1 MLSKPVILCVDDE
14 SIILT
19 SLKIELKKV
28 FGNDYYIEL
37 AESGEEALA
46 LIDELQENG
55 NEIAVVIAD
64 YFMPNMNG
72 DELLE
77 RIHVNSPQIVKIIL
91 TGQIN
96 VNTVSHAV
104 NNTKLYRYITKPW
117 HTEKLRLTIREAVYC
132 YLQEKILAEEHA
144 KLKQLDNLKN
154 EFLSNISHE
163 LRTPLNSI
171 IGFSSVLY
179 EQLYSELSETYLD
192 MLSTIVQS
200 GHKLES
206 LVSDIL
212 DFSRLKRN
220 NIEPKLKPL
229 NMSDLIRTVL
239 SMQQTLLAPKRLK
252 LINTVPHNLPLV
264 LADENRTQQVLYNL
278 IGNAIKFTE
287 HGYVKVSAEVVQRNI
302 EREMTM
308 FFNPAAL
315 KKVED
320 SELETIS
327 GKFYLAITVS
337 DTGIGIPTTKI
348 ERIFESFEQ
357 VDGSTTRRYEGTG
370 LGLSLIRQL
379 LLLQHGEIFVKST
392 FGSGSQFTF
401 ILPLAAATSKSS
413 LSSGPEFIDDS
424 KTLAINNNELV
435 LHDVPK
441 TIPPPF
447 QILIVDDEPTILQL
461 LIRYLSSPK
470 YIITTA
476 TNGIEALRKLE
487 EGLEPD
493 LILLDVML
501 PQMSGY
507 EVILKIRE
515 KWRVDELPIVL
526 LSMRNQVSDLA
537 DGLEIGAND
546 YIVKP
551 VTKKE
556 LLARITTHLTLK
568 SLETENRL
576 IAKVFQSTQVGIV
589 ITDTYVRIVKVNQAY
604 ISMFGY
610 TTAEIFGRNPSIISS
625 GQHDNKFY
633 QALWDAILT
642 TGYWHGEIVNRC
654 KNGEFWNGELT
665 ISAIKDKR
673 DKVTHYVGY
682 FFERLKAKQ

>member
-1 MLSKPVILCVDDE
+1 MSKPVILCVDDE

-37 AESGEEALA
+37 AESGKEALA

-55 NEIAVVIAD
+55 YEIAVVIAD

-104 NNTKLYRYITKPW
+104 KNNTKLYRYITKPW
-117 HTEKLRLTIREAVYC
+117 QTEKLRLTIREAVYC

-287 HGYVKVSAEVVQRNI
+287 HGYVKVSAEIVQRNI

-315 KKVED
+315 KKVKD

-327 GKFYLAITVS
+327 GKLYLAVTVS

-348 ERIFESFEQ
+348 DRIFESFEQ

-392 FGSGSQFTF
+392 LSSGSQFTF

-447 QILIVDDEPTILQL
+447 QILIVDDEPTILQI
-461 LIRYLSSPK
+461 LISYLSSPK

-487 EGLEPD
+487 DGLEPD

-507 EVILKIRE
+507 EVTLKIRE

-526 LSMRNQVSDLA
+526 LSMRNQVSDLV
-537 DGLEIGAND
+537 DGLGIGAND

-568 SLETENRL
+568 SLEAENRL

-625 GQHDNKFY
+625 GQHDSEFY
-633 QALWDAILT
+633 QALWDVILT

-682 FFERLKAKQ
+682 FIER

>member
-55 NEIAVVIAD
+55 YEIAVVIAD

-96 VNTVSHAV
+96 INTVSHAV

-171 IGFSSVLY
+171 IGFSNVLY
-179 EQLYSELSETYLD
+179 EQLYGELSETYID

-200 GHKLES
+200 GHKLEN

-239 SMQQTLLAPKRLK
+239 SMHQTLLAPKRLK
-252 LINTVPHNLPLV
+252 LINTVPHDLPLV

-278 IGNAIKFTE
+278 IGNAIKFTDNGCIE
-287 HGYVKVSAEVVQRNI
+287 ISAEVVQRNI

-308 FFNPAAL
+308 FFNPATL
-315 KKVED
+315 KKVKD

-337 DTGIGIPTTKI
+337 DTGIGIPTAKI

-370 LGLSLIRQL
+370 LGLSLTRQL

-392 FGSGSQFTF
+392 LGSGSQFTF
-401 ILPLAAATSKSS
+401 ILPIAAATSKSS
-413 LSSGPEFIDDS
+413 LSNKAEFILNS

-447 QILIVDDEPTILQL
+447 QILIVNDEPTILQL

-507 EVILKIRE
+507 EVTLKIRE

-576 IAKVFQSTQVGIV
+576 IAKVFQSTRVGIV

-610 TTAEIFGRNPSIISS
+610 TTTEIFGRNPSVISS
-625 GQHDNKFY
+625 GQHDSEFY

-654 KNGEFWNGELT
+654 KNGEFWSGELT

-682 FFERLKAKQ
+682 FIEK